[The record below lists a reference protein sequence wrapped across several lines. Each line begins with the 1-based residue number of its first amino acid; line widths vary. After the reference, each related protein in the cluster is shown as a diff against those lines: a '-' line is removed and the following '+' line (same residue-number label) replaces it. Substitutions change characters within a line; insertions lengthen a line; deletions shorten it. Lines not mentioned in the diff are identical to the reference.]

1 MMTSRPSTTTRATA
15 MGKIEPPWKRT
26 FLPLPREA
34 SLATF
39 LADDDVATKVRGYR
53 VPESKL
59 SHRRRFNSTIRSAYD
74 LATAAGDAACSTQ
87 LRPLWPILLR
97 RDGS

>member
-1 MMTSRPSTTTRATA
+1 

-59 SHRRRFNSTIRSAYD
+59 SHRCRFSSTIRSA
-74 LATAAGDAACSTQ
+74 
-87 LRPLWPILLR
+87 
-97 RDGS
+97 